1 MRDLKLEI
9 NRLVVRAHNKKD
21 LSKKF
26 KWNGMNTTYLDAV
39 IKFCKEWLFPRCK
52 FFHGQWMVYSEDRRS
67 LSSLVLKHCA
77 VPVGLDRRN
86 AWERIAAPTIA
97 SKYANMRC
105 NVNNK
110 IRSSFLRK
118 W

>member
-21 LSKKF
+21 LRKTF
-26 KWNGMNTTYLDAV
+26 KWNSMDTTYLDAV
-39 IKFCKEWLFPRCK
+39 IKSCKEWLFPRCK

-77 VPVGLDRRN
+77 VPDEVDRED
-86 AWERIAAPTIA
+86 AWDRVVAP
-97 SKYANMRC
+97 R
-105 NVNNK
+105 
-110 IRSSFLRK
+110 
-118 W
+118 